1 MLLESP
7 SPLHALLDLA
17 RTVHTCCKFIKS
29 PESIPYMVLA
39 NPIHVRQLALIA
51 HVQIILEHTLDYMC
65 KLYWTTRWI
74 TCANYIGLHVGPHVQ
89 TILDHTF
96 HKRRWACSKFY
107 AQHFVAKTEASQR
120 NVLLLCFEQHWLN
133 STGPY
138 TMLHKTLWMLHW
150 TL

>member
-65 KLYWTTRWI
+65 KLY
-74 TCANYIGLHVGPHVQ
+74 
-89 TILDHTF
+89 
-96 HKRRWACSKFY
+96 
-107 AQHFVAKTEASQR
+107 
-120 NVLLLCFEQHWLN
+120 
-133 STGPY
+133 
-138 TMLHKTLWMLHW
+138 
-150 TL
+150 